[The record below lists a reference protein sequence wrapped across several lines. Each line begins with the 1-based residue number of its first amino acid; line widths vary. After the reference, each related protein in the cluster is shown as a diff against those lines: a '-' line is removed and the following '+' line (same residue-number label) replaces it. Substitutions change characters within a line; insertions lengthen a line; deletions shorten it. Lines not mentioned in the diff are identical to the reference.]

1 MYKWLCLVLL
11 STVFEVP
18 KYYSDLSVRVH
29 MPAAP
34 VPIWLTG
41 SHRAYFQ
48 ECDWSSASLLFP
60 RLCRAESRWT
70 RPSSQC
76 SPWCWPLLNKGHS
89 LSATLGGRRWWD
101 CPASDRGVCLCI
113 HYVGMHTCRMA
124 KSVLVSVVC
133 SPAKVKVMTHILIGI
148 LSNIHHST
156 PLPHSP
162 YDLWPLNTYL
172 I

>member
-1 MYKWLCLVLL
+1 
-11 STVFEVP
+11 
-18 KYYSDLSVRVH
+18 

-34 VPIWLTG
+34 VPIWLTR
-41 SHRAYFQ
+41 SQRAYFQ

-70 RPSSQC
+70 RPSSQPAAHDAGLYWTGVTLYRQ
-76 SPWCWPLLNKGHS
+76 S
-89 LSATLGGRRWWD
+89 LGGRRWWD
-101 CPASDRGVCLCI
+101 CPASRRGVQGCMGVCLRI
-113 HYVGMHTCRMA
+113 HYVGMHTSRRP
-124 KSVLVSVVC
+124 KFVLVSVVC
-133 SPAKVKVMTHILIGI
+133 SPAKVKVLTRFLMGR

-156 PLPHSP
+156 PLPHTE